1 MFSAVSTLL
10 LGLVLGALL
19 LVSARWAPVVQPATT
34 PIRVLHRHTPLLRPF
49 RATRWLPA
57 IGGSPLPPGGNTAR
71 AIDVGWSLAARLGL
85 GFQPPRKV
93 VTGRQAR
100 IRLWHRFRSVVMLAL
115 IVVVGGLALA
125 GVVSLLLFAS
135 GFLVEQAIG

>member
-1 MFSAVSTLL
+1 M
-10 LGLVLGALL
+10 
-19 LVSARWAPVVQPATT
+19 VQPATT
-34 PIRVLHRHTPLLRPF
+34 PTQVLHRHTPLLRPF
-49 RATRWLPA
+49 GTAQLVHT
-57 IGGSPLPPGGNTAR
+57 IGGSPLPPGGDTER
-71 AIDVGWSLAARLGL
+71 AMDVTWSPAARLGL

-100 IRLWHRFRSVVMLAL
+100 IRLWHRFRSVAMLAL

>member
-19 LVSARWAPVVQPATT
+19 LVYARWAPIVQPATT
-34 PIRVLHRHTPLLRPF
+34 PTRVLHPHGPLLLPF
-49 RATRWLPA
+49 RATGWLHA
-57 IGGSPLPPGGNTAR
+57 IGGSPFPPDGDTER
-71 AIDVGWSLAARLGL
+71 AIEMGWSPAARLGL
-85 GFQPPRKV
+85 GIQPPRKV

-115 IVVVGGLALA
+115 IVVVGGSAVA
-125 GVVSLLLFAS
+125 GVVSLLLFAV

>member
-49 RATRWLPA
+49 GTTGWLHA
-57 IGGSPLPPGGNTAR
+57 IGGSPLPPGGDTER
-71 AIDVGWSLAARLGL
+71 AMDVVWSPAARLGL

-93 VTGRQAR
+93 VIGRQAR
-100 IRLWHRFRSVVMLAL
+100 IRLWHRFRSVVMVVL
-115 IVVVGGLALA
+115 IVGGGGSVLA
-125 GVVSLLLFAS
+125 GVIGLLLFAVS
-135 GFLVEQAIG
+135 FLVEQAIG

>member
-19 LVSARWAPVVQPATT
+19 LVTARWAPMVQPATT
-34 PIRVLHRHTPLLRPF
+34 PTQVLHRHSLLLRPF
-49 RATRWLPA
+49 GITGWLHA
-57 IGGSPLPPGGNTAR
+57 IGGSPLPPGGDTER
-71 AIDVGWSLAARLGL
+71 AINVAWSPAARLGL

-93 VTGRQAR
+93 ATGRQAR

-115 IVVVGGLALA
+115 IVVIGGSALA
-125 GVVSLLLFAS
+125 GVVGLLLFAGS
-135 GFLVEQAIG
+135 FLVEQAIG

>member
-1 MFSAVSTLL
+1 MFSAVSTMP

-19 LVSARWAPVVQPATT
+19 LVSARWAPMVQPATT
-34 PIRVLHRHTPLLRPF
+34 PTRVLHRHTPLLRPF
-49 RATRWLPA
+49 GATGWLHA
-57 IGGSPLPPGGNTAR
+57 IGGSPLPPVGETER
-71 AIDVGWSLAARLGL
+71 AMDVAWSPTARLGL

-115 IVVVGGLALA
+115 IVVIGGSALA
-125 GVVSLLLFAS
+125 GVVSLLLFAVS
-135 GFLVEQAIG
+135 FLVEQAIA

>member
-1 MFSAVSTLL
+1 MSSAVSTLL

-19 LVSARWAPVVQPATT
+19 LISILWAPMVQPATT
-34 PIRVLHRHTPLLRPF
+34 PTRVLHRHIPSLRPF
-49 RATRWLPA
+49 GTALLLHT
-57 IGGSPLPPGGNTAR
+57 IGGSPLPPGGDTER
-71 AIDVGWSLAARLGL
+71 AMDMAWSPAARLGL

-115 IVVVGGLALA
+115 IVVVGGSALA
-125 GVVSLLLFAS
+125 GVGGLRLFAVS
-135 GFLVEQAIG
+135 FLVEQAIG

>member
-1 MFSAVSTLL
+1 VFSAVSTMP

-19 LVSARWAPVVQPATT
+19 LVSARWAPMVQPATT
-34 PIRVLHRHTPLLRPF
+34 PTRVLHRHTPLLRPF
-49 RATRWLPA
+49 GTTGWLHA
-57 IGGSPLPPGGNTAR
+57 IGGSPLPPVGETER
-71 AIDVGWSLAARLGL
+71 AMDVAWSPTARLGL

-115 IVVVGGLALA
+115 IVVIGGSALA
-125 GVVSLLLFAS
+125 GVVSLLLFAVS
-135 GFLVEQAIG
+135 FLVEQAIG

>member
-1 MFSAVSTLL
+1 MSTLL

-19 LVSARWAPVVQPATT
+19 LVSARWAPMVQPATT
-34 PIRVLHRHTPLLRPF
+34 PTQVLHRHSLLLRPLG
-49 RATRWLPA
+49 ATGWIHA
-57 IGGSPLPPGGNTAR
+57 IGGSPLPPGGDTER
-71 AIDVGWSLAARLGL
+71 AINVAWSPAARLGL

-93 VTGRQAR
+93 ATGRQAR

>member
-19 LVSARWAPVVQPATT
+19 LVSARWAPMVQPATT
-34 PIRVLHRHTPLLRPF
+34 PTQVLHLHTRLLRPF
-49 RATRWLPA
+49 GATGWLHA
-57 IGGSPLPPGGNTAR
+57 IGGSPLPPGGDTER
-71 AIDVGWSLAARLGL
+71 AMDVAWSPTARLGL

-115 IVVVGGLALA
+115 IVVIGGSALA
-125 GVVSLLLFAS
+125 GVGSLLLFAVS
-135 GFLVEQAIG
+135 FLVEQAIG

>member
-1 MFSAVSTLL
+1 MLSAVSTLL

-19 LVSARWAPVVQPATT
+19 LVSARWAPMVQPATT
-34 PIRVLHRHTPLLRPF
+34 PTQVLHRHAPLLRPF
-49 RATRWLPA
+49 GATGWLHT
-57 IGGSPLPPGGNTAR
+57 ISGSPLPPGGDTER
-71 AIDVGWSLAARLGL
+71 AMDVAWSLAARLGL

-115 IVVVGGLALA
+115 IVVVGGSALA
-125 GVVSLLLFAS
+125 GVVGLLLFAGS
-135 GFLVEQAIG
+135 FLVEQAIG

>member
-10 LGLVLGALL
+10 LGLVLGARLRG
-19 LVSARWAPVVQPATT
+19 SARWAPVVQPATT
-34 PIRVLHRHTPLLRPF
+34 ATQVLHRHTPLLRPF
-49 RATRWLPA
+49 GATGWLHA
-57 IGGSPLPPGGNTAR
+57 IGGSPLPPGGDTER
-71 AIDVGWSLAARLGL
+71 AINVAWSPAARLGL

-115 IVVVGGLALA
+115 IVVIGVAALA
-125 GVVSLLLFAS
+125 GVVGLLLFAVS
-135 GFLVEQAIG
+135 FLVEQAIG

>member
-19 LVSARWAPVVQPATT
+19 LVSARWAPMVQPATT
-34 PIRVLHRHTPLLRPF
+34 PTQVLHRHPLLLRPF
-49 RATRWLPA
+49 GATGWLHA
-57 IGGSPLPPGGNTAR
+57 IGGSPLPPGGDTER
-71 AIDVGWSLAARLGL
+71 AINVAWSPAARLGL

-115 IVVVGGLALA
+115 IVVVGGSALA
-125 GVVSLLLFAS
+125 GVVGLLLFAGS
-135 GFLVEQAIG
+135 FLVEQAIG

>member
-19 LVSARWAPVVQPATT
+19 LVSARWAPMVQPATT
-34 PIRVLHRHTPLLRPF
+34 PTQVLHRHSLLLRPF
-49 RATRWLPA
+49 GITGWLHASGGAT
-57 IGGSPLPPGGNTAR
+57 LPPGGDTER
-71 AIDVGWSLAARLGL
+71 AINVAWSPAARLGL

-93 VTGRQAR
+93 ATGRQAR

-115 IVVVGGLALA
+115 LVVVGGSALA
-125 GVVSLLLFAS
+125 GVVGLLLFAGS
-135 GFLVEQAIG
+135 FLVEQAIG

>member
-1 MFSAVSTLL
+1 MSTLL

-19 LVSARWAPVVQPATT
+19 LVSARWAPMVQPATT
-34 PIRVLHRHTPLLRPF
+34 PTQVLHRHSLLLRPF
-49 RATRWLPA
+49 GVTGWLHA
-57 IGGSPLPPGGNTAR
+57 IGGSPLPPGGDTER
-71 AIDVGWSLAARLGL
+71 AINVAWSPAARLGL

-93 VTGRQAR
+93 ATGRQAR

>member
-34 PIRVLHRHTPLLRPF
+34 PIRVLHRHTPLLQPF
-49 RATRWLPA
+49 RATGWLHA
-57 IGGSPLPPGGNTAR
+57 IGGSPLPPGGNTER
-71 AIDVGWSLAARLGL
+71 AMDVGWSLAARLGL